1 MVKLKHIVN
10 GVVVSEIDIHEGDFT
25 IGRSR
30 GNSLQLEDG
39 IVSGRH
45 CVIRL
50 TPNEYMPETWD
61 MTLRDLGS
69 TNGTYVNNLP
79 VTEQRLKHNDDIK
92 IGSHA
97 FKLFDTTAVEATQT
111 EYYVP
116 ED

>member
-1 MVKLKHIVN
+1 LLKLKHIVN
-10 GVVVSEIDIHEGDFT
+10 GVVVSEIDMHEGDFS

-30 GNSLQLEDG
+30 SNSLQLEDG

-45 CVIRL
+45 CVIRVQ
-50 TPNEYMPETWD
+50 PNDYLPDTWD

-69 TNGTYVNNLP
+69 TNGTYVNNRM
-79 VTEQRLKHNDDIK
+79 VTEQRLKHNDLIK
-92 IGSHA
+92 IGSHE
-97 FKLFDTTAVEATQT
+97 FKLFDDQAVEATQT